1 MTRANLRSVGLVL
14 GWLSI
19 AVTGAWAFEDRT
31 PRVHALVGAR
41 VVVRPG
47 KVLDRATV
55 VVRDGIV
62 ISVGGGA
69 PPADARVWDL
79 QGRTVYAGLVEP
91 YLDFA
96 SGKKPPPPG
105 SAAEAPKPPP
115 LIPSGGV
122 RHPNPRVRAEERV
135 AESLVLDEK
144 ELETLR
150 AVGFASAHVV
160 PSRGIFRGQS
170 AVVGLRPGQL
180 DDQMLRADV
189 AQMVAFEHS
198 SGDERDFGYPV
209 SIMGSVALVRQTLLD
224 ARWARE
230 AQQQYA
236 AAGAGVERPETNL
249 SIDILG
255 AVLPPSPQ
263 TPVWMK
269 TDDVLGTMRCTA
281 LVREFGL
288 RAVLLGNGEEYQHVD
303 AVRAAGLPIV
313 LPLVFPPPPVFAD
326 DDEALDVELD
336 LLRHWNAAPANAAR
350 LQAAGIAFALT
361 SNGLE
366 KRADFRRHVRRAI
379 EAGLPEAAALAAV
392 TTVPARLLGLEAHLG
407 SIETGKIANFTV
419 TDGDLFAEKTRVL
432 EVWVDGERFEV
443 RDDKL
448 DAFDQVAGK
457 WQLRSGTGG
466 EEREWK
472 LELQG
477 NEWTLRGTLTDAAG
491 HEIPVQQL
499 RWQQGELWLRLGA
512 ATTPQ
517 TLRLRPEK
525 KALRGTWQQ
534 PDGKATAVEGSRP
547 EPVPGSEH

>member
-1 MTRANLRSVGLVL
+1 MTRSNARIAGLIL
-14 GWLSI
+14 GWLVLV
-19 AVTGAWAFEDRT
+19 VTGASAFEDRT

-47 KVLDRATV
+47 KVLDRATI

-62 ISVGGGA
+62 VSVGDA
-69 PPADARVWDL
+69 PPPADARLWDL
-79 QGRTVYAGLVEP
+79 QGRTIYAGLVEP

-96 SGKKPPPPG
+96 SGKKPVEPE
-105 SAAEAPKPPP
+105 SAAEAPKPKPTAAA
-115 LIPSGGV
+115 GGV

-144 ELETLR
+144 EIAALR

-170 AVVGLRPGQL
+170 AIVGLRPGRLEDQL
-180 DDQMLRADV
+180 LRADV
-189 AQMVAFEHS
+189 AQLIAFEHGS
-198 SGDERDFGYPV
+198 DEERDFGYPV

-230 AQQQYA
+230 AEQQYA

-269 TDDVLGTMRCTA
+269 TDDILGTSRCA
-281 LVREFGL
+281 SLVREFGL
-288 RAVLLGNGEEYQHVD
+288 RAVLLGNGEEYQQVD
-303 AVRAAGLPIV
+303 AVRAMGLPIV
-313 LPLVFPPPPVFAD
+313 LPLVFPKPPGFAD

-350 LQAAGIAFALT
+350 LQAAGIDFAFT

-366 KRADFRRHVRRAI
+366 KRSDFRGHVRRAI
-379 EAGLPEAAALAAV
+379 EAGLPEQAAVAAV
-392 TTVPARLLGLEAHLG
+392 TTAPARLLGLEAHLG
-407 SIETGKIANFTV
+407 SIEGGKIANFTI

-432 EVWVDGERFEV
+432 EVWVDGQRFDV

-448 DAFDQVAGK
+448 DDFEQVAGK
-457 WQLRSGTGG
+457 WQLRAGTGG
-466 EEREWK
+466 EEWK

-491 HEIPVQQL
+491 HLIPLQHL
-499 RWQQGELWLRLGA
+499 RWQQGELWLTLG
-512 ATTPQ
+512 PPSPNQ

-534 PDGKATAVEGSRP
+534 PNGKETAVEGSRP
-547 EPVPGSEH
+547 EPVPGSEQ

>member
-1 MTRANLRSVGLVL
+1 MNARSAGLVL
-14 GWLSI
+14 GWLVLV
-19 AVTGAWAFEDRT
+19 AAGASAFEDRT

-47 KVLDRATV
+47 KVLDRATI

-62 ISVGGGA
+62 VSVGDA
-69 PPADARVWDL
+69 SPPADARVWDL
-79 QGRTVYAGLVEP
+79 QGRTIYAGLVEP

-96 SGKKPPPPG
+96 SGKKPAATE
-105 SAAEAPKPPP
+105 SAAEAPKPKPTATA
-115 LIPSGGV
+115 GGV
-122 RHPNPRVRAEERV
+122 RHPNARVRAEERV

-144 ELETLR
+144 ELTALR

-170 AVVGLRPGQL
+170 AVVGLRPGRLEDQL
-180 DDQMLRADV
+180 LRADV
-189 AQMVAFEHS
+189 AQLIAFEHS

-255 AVLPPSPQ
+255 AVLQPAPQ
-263 TPVWMK
+263 TPVWME
-269 TDDVLGTMRCTA
+269 TDDILGTSRCA
-281 LVREFGL
+281 LLVREFGL
-288 RAVLLGNGEEYQHVD
+288 RAVLLGNGEEYQLLD
-303 AVRAAGLPIV
+303 AVRAAGVPIV
-313 LPLVFPPPPVFAD
+313 LPLVFPKPPSFAD
-326 DDEALDVELD
+326 DDEALEVELD

-350 LQAAGIAFALT
+350 LQAAGIDFAFT

-366 KRADFRRHVRRAI
+366 KRSDFRGHVRRAI
-379 EAGLPEAAALAAV
+379 EAGLPEQAAVAAV

-407 SIETGKIANFTV
+407 SIEGGKIANFTI

-432 EVWVDGERFEV
+432 EVWVDGQRFEA

-448 DAFDQVAGK
+448 DDFEQVAGT
-457 WQLRSGTGG
+457 WQLRAGTGG
-466 EEREWK
+466 GEWK

-491 HEIPVQQL
+491 RPIPLQQL
-499 RWQQGELWLRLGA
+499 RWAQGELWLRLG
-512 ATTPQ
+512 PPNQ

-525 KALRGTWQQ
+525 KGLRGTWQQ
-534 PDGKATAVEGSRP
+534 PNGKETAVEGSRP